1 MTALILYFS
10 GTGNTKYVANLF
22 SQALVAKGVS
32 VQMRSAE
39 EPQPVEAGYDFLVVG
54 CPKYY
59 EYPALFL
66 LQYLRKVLPAA
77 QHQTPVLAFCTEASA
92 AKTDFSGLAKLL
104 RQKNHELCIT
114 QSFTMANDLMF
125 LGGFLPTPQKEVQ
138 GNLKKAAQLVPTLVN
153 ALLAGQRQTEKVAP
167 YLRPVYHAV
176 AAGCTAVMPLFAMN
190 YAASDACIG
199 CGLCAK
205 SCPKSNIQ
213 MVEKRPRFGKNCIF
227 CTRCI
232 NLCPAHAIL
241 YGKKQYP
248 QYICRV

>member
-22 SQALVAKGVS
+22 SQALLAKGVS
-32 VQMRSAE
+32 VQMRSIE
-39 EPQPVEAGYDFLVVG
+39 DPQPIEPGYDFLVVG

-66 LQYLRKVLPAA
+66 LQHLRVALPVAQKAA
-77 QHQTPVLAFCTEASA
+77 PVLAFCTEASST
-92 AKTDFSGLAKLL
+92 KTDFSGLAKLL
-104 RQKNHELCIT
+104 GQKNHELQST
-114 QSFTMANDLMF
+114 QSFTMANDLLF
-125 LGGFLPTPQKEVQ
+125 FGGFSATAATEAQSNRE
-138 GNLKKAAQLVPTLVN
+138 KAAQAVPGLVE
-153 ALLAGQRQTEKVAP
+153 AFLAGQHQIEKIAP

-176 AAGCTAVMPLFAMN
+176 AVGCTAAMPVFAMK

-213 MVEKRPRFGKNCIF
+213 MVEKRPEFGKNCIF

-241 YGKKQYP
+241 YGGKQYP
-248 QYICRV
+248 QYFCHG